1 MNRTFRVALC
11 IALISSH
18 VDERASAATNPPAAP
33 AIALTNAP
41 ATIPPLIA
49 TIEQLVA
56 LRSSLQKQLADIRKE
71 IDKSPAGSQREA
83 LQQEAERVVARI
95 TTLDDQIQTL
105 AAGANAGTFDQANEE
120 TLDFQQ
126 EVVRLVRPLLEQLRR
141 ASEQPRMEESL
152 RGAIE
157 KTRERLYIAGRASD
171 KVTELL
177 AKGGFGRDGRR
188 ALEEIR
194 DRWENRRKEAASQLE
209 VSQIQLRQMLDQKKP
224 MIESLTGMI
233 RNFFR
238 MRGKNLALAAVV
250 AVIVF
255 LLFRLLHARLRRS
268 STRFAR
274 LQDSFYSRVA
284 NLALHVLSAL
294 VAIIAAMVVLYYA
307 GDWVLL
313 GLLILVL
320 LGLVLAAR
328 SSFPL
333 FIDDIKIL
341 LNLGGVREGE
351 RVVIDGLP
359 YRIDKLDFLSTLSNP
374 AMPGHVLRLPLR
386 RLREMISRPSVER
399 EPWFPCREDDWV
411 ILSDNTV
418 AKIIMI
424 TPEIVSVVRI
434 GGLHKTY
441 QTGAFLAL
449 HPANLSR
456 GFRVSTTFGIDYSHQ
471 AESTDTIPT
480 AMEEHILRRLV
491 ETVGRDAVKN
501 VRVLFSQAAPSSLD
515 FDILADFDGEVAER
529 YGVLRRCLQKFAVEA
544 FNANGW
550 TMRLPQIKVHAAEQ
564 PRPKTGS

>member
-1 MNRTFRVALC
+1 MNWPFRVAFC

-18 VDERASAATNPPAAP
+18 VDQRAEAATNPPSPPSAA
-33 AIALTNAP
+33 ALTNAP
-41 ATIPPLIA
+41 AAIPPLIA

-56 LRSSLQKQLADIRKE
+56 RRSALQKQLADTRKE
-71 IDKSPAGSQREA
+71 IDKLPAGSQREA
-83 LQQEAERVVARI
+83 LQQEAERIVAQI
-95 TTLDDQIQTL
+95 TTLSDQVQTL
-105 AAGANAGTFDQANEE
+105 AAGANAGTFGKAGEE
-120 TLDFQQ
+120 AFDLQQ
-126 EVVRLVRPLLEQLRR
+126 EIVRLVRPLLEQLRR

-157 KTRERLYIAGRASD
+157 KARERLYVAGRASD

-177 AKGGFGRDGRR
+177 AKGGFGPDGRR

-194 DRWENRRKEAASQLE
+194 DQWENRRKEAASHLE
-209 VSQIQLRQMLDQKKP
+209 VSQIQLRQMLEQKKP

-238 MRGKNLALAAVV
+238 MRGKNLALATV
-250 AVIVF
+250 AAAIVF

-268 STRFAR
+268 GTRFAR
-274 LQDSFYSRVA
+274 FQDSFYSRVA
-284 NLALHVLSAL
+284 NLALHVLSAMA
-294 VAIIAAMVVLYYA
+294 AIIAAMVVLYYA

-320 LGLVLAAR
+320 LGLALAAR

-359 YRIDKLDFLSTLSNP
+359 YRVEKLDFLSTLSNP

-399 EPWFPCREDDWV
+399 EPWFPCKEDDWV
-411 ILSDNTV
+411 LLSDESV
-418 AKIIMI
+418 VKVIMI

-434 GGLHKTY
+434 GGPHRTY
-441 QTGAFLAL
+441 PTAAFLAL
-449 HPANLSR
+449 NPGNLSR
-456 GFRVSTTFGIDYSHQ
+456 GFRIATTFGIDYNHQ
-471 AESTDTIPT
+471 AESTDAIP
-480 AMEEHILRRLV
+480 AALEEHILRRLV
-491 ETVGRDAVKN
+491 ETEGRDAVKN
-501 VRVLFSQAAPSSLD
+501 VRVIFSQAAPSSLD

-529 YGVLRRCLQKFAVEA
+529 YGLLRRCLQKFAVEA
-544 FNANGW
+544 CNANGW
-550 TMRLPQIKVHAAEQ
+550 TIPLPQITVHAAEK
-564 PRPKTGS
+564 PGG